1 MATQGGSLRDNIAC
15 VFGVKQLQSLL
26 DLTPFYPES
35 YTPNMKE
42 AFFNN
47 LGNAN
52 VENTPALSE
61 SIDVSDIKSEHELEL
76 SDESSNDT
84 NNDASAYSSDVLNSS
99 LSKSQLTQ
107 SSTLS
112 SSQKSFDLKKP
123 FDFDGFISSCA
134 HGNGRSTTERQ
145 FFYVNSRPCEPNK
158 VMKLVNEMYRSYNP
172 HQSPFVYLN
181 LKMKRSAVDIN
192 VTPDK
197 RKLFVDREKHLIEV
211 IKTSLSK
218 IYEKIPSSLKMENT
232 KPESLSNSRSSSD
245 VSNLNSQNSPTIFSS
260 FLNQFVSKF
269 SQNDPAS
276 SKNKSSNFETKRK
289 ANSSLDG
296 YVTSCKV
303 IRKCSPEVPIDH
315 ETEETEES
323 QEELLNGEEE
333 LLDGEEDLESKPD
346 LDEKLD
352 LRNNSNDSDVNSA
365 SHAEEDNRETV
376 LLGFSDQVPLSQI
389 LDISDAIF
397 DEPSSRKSFKVDK
410 PKRKIPEEKIKSPNQ
425 VSSSSTVKTVT
436 SVVVDTHFEKV
447 PSQKKSVKIN
457 TTLDQIKHLML
468 ETSFIQEA
476 NRTRTERVKFRT
488 EINPVFNKKC
498 EEELKKE
505 ISKDMFSQMKVI
517 GQFNLGFIITQF
529 EEDLF
534 IVDQHATDEK
544 YNFETLQ
551 QTTVLSSQK
560 LVV

>member
-1 MATQGGSLRDNIAC
+1 MVATQGGSLRDNIAC

-42 AFFNN
+42 VFFNN
-47 LGNAN
+47 LENAN
-52 VENTPALSE
+52 VEKTPPLSE
-61 SIDVSDIKSEHELEL
+61 NIDVSDIKSEHELEL

-84 NNDASAYSSDVLNSS
+84 NDVTSVYSGDVLNSS
-99 LSKSQLTQ
+99 LSKNQLTQ

-112 SSQKSFDLKKP
+112 SSQNSFDLKKP

-134 HGNGRSTTERQ
+134 HGHGRSTTERQ

-158 VMKLVNEMYRSYNP
+158 VMKLVNEIYRSYNP

-197 RKLFVDREKHLIEV
+197 RKLFLDREKHLIEV
-211 IKTSLSK
+211 IKTSLTK

-232 KPESLSNSRSSSD
+232 KNESLSNSRSNSD
-245 VSNLNSQNSPTIFSS
+245 VSIANSLNSPTIFSS
-260 FLNQFVSKF
+260 FLNQFVSKNKF
-269 SQNDPAS
+269 SNSEP
-276 SKNKSSNFETKRK
+276 KRK

-296 YVTSCKV
+296 YVTSCK
-303 IRKCSPEVPIDH
+303 IIKRNSPEVSIDDNH
-315 ETEETEES
+315 ETEEMEEP
-323 QEELLNGEEE
+323 QEGLI
-333 LLDGEEDLESKPD
+333 DGEEDLESKPD
-346 LDEKLD
+346 LDEKSD
-352 LRNNSNDSDVNSA
+352 LKDIANVNFV

-397 DEPSSRKSFKVDK
+397 DEPSNRKSFKAITQ
-410 PKRKIPEEKIKSPNQ
+410 KRKVPEEKNKSPNQ
-425 VSSSSTVKTVT
+425 TSSSSSVKTVT

-447 PSQKKSVKIN
+447 PFEKKIIKIN
-457 TTLDQIKHLML
+457 TTLDEIKHLIV
-468 ETSFIQEA
+468 ETSYLQEV

-505 ISKDMFSQMKVI
+505 ISKDMFSQMQII